1 MPELARARLDSAVG
15 AASIDGSPEWGC
27 VLAATEHERPGG
39 FEGMEEGGTERGS
52 RDKPQS
58 GGSDGRQRGG
68 SRTRQGGGSGNR
80 QGGGGSANRQS
91 GGRGAAGAAGR
102 GQGSSGRKVTGS
114 ARKAAA
120 RRKREVRRRALIGA
134 AAAMVVIAVVVT
146 VLLLNRRPA
155 TVGFDKVT
163 SFGGLSRNHTEA
175 AVHYPQTPPV
185 GGDHNPVWQNCGF
198 YPRPIHNENGVH
210 SMEHGTVWITYQPN
224 LPKDQV
230 DRLASIAHAQTFV
243 LVSPYPGL
251 PAPVVASAWGKQE
264 WLHGATDPKLAQFV
278 SSFRQGPQTPE
289 PGAPCTGGTGTP
301 Q

>member
-1 MPELARARLDSAVG
+1 
-15 AASIDGSPEWGC
+15 
-27 VLAATEHERPGG
+27 
-39 FEGMEEGGTERGS
+39 MEEGGTERGP
-52 RDKPQS
+52 RDRPRT
-58 GGSDGRQRGG
+58 GRPRGRQQSG
-68 SRTRQGGGSGNR
+68 SRTRQGGGASGDRQGSGGSGTRQGGGGSGNR
-80 QGGGGSANRQS
+80 QGGGGRRPGQPP
-91 GGRGAAGAAGR
+91 GK
-102 GQGSSGRKVTGS
+102 GQGGSGRKLSGS

-120 RRKREVRRRALIGA
+120 RRKRELRRRWLIGA
-134 AAAMVVIAVVVT
+134 GAAVVVIAVVVT
-146 VLLLNRRPA
+146 LLLVNREPA

-163 SFGGLSRNHTEA
+163 SFSGLSRVHTQS

-198 YPRPIHNENGVH
+198 YTQPIHNENGVH

-224 LPKDQV
+224 LPKAQV
-230 DRLASIAHAQTFV
+230 DQLASIAHAQTFV
-243 LVSPYPGL
+243 LVTPYPGL

-264 WLHGATDPKLAQFV
+264 WMHSATDPKLAQFV

>member
-1 MPELARARLDSAVG
+1 MAQ
-15 AASIDGSPEWGC
+15 
-27 VLAATEHERPGG
+27 
-39 FEGMEEGGTERGS
+39 GGTERGS
-52 RDKPQS
+52 RNRP
-58 GGSDGRQRGG
+58 R
-68 SRTRQGGGSGNR
+68 GGGSPREQQSGSGSR
-80 QGGGGSANRQS
+80 QTGGDPGSRQTGGGRRPAPAGKGPGGSGKKLS
-91 GGRGAAGAAGR
+91 
-102 GQGSSGRKVTGS
+102 GS

-120 RRKREVRRRALIGA
+120 RRKREVRRRALIATGA
-134 AAAMVVIAVVVT
+134 AVVVIAVVVT
-146 VLLLNRRPA
+146 LLLVNRKPP

-163 SFGGLSRNHTEA
+163 SFSGLSRNHTQS

-198 YPRPIHNENGVH
+198 YPQPIHNENAVH

-230 DRLASIAHAQTFV
+230 DQLASIARSGSFV

-264 WLHGATDPKLAQFV
+264 WLHSASDPKLAQFV
-278 SSFRQGPQTPE
+278 STYRQGPQTPE